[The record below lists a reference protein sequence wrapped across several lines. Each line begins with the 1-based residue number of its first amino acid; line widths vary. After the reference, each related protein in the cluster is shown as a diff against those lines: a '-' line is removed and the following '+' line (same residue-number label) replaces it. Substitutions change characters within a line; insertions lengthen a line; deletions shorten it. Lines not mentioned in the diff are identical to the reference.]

1 MVIERIL
8 PEHVPRIL
16 SDKPIMEH
24 FLRVLLDKPV
34 TLSDWP
40 SEASCS
46 DFSAGPDLCAVTTG
60 GMRICLHVNLFGA
73 EPMMDELMH
82 AAAQYLPDPVCTIVL
97 TAVDL
102 VDLGQSYSRI
112 APMAVDAPVIT
123 EVESAWQIH
132 VLSFATE
139 IVNRNAPPEIQQLLD
154 HMAGKEIQPA
164 PGSLLDRM
172 LHEDFA
178 WSPIADMRSQCKA
191 SIYACCTA
199 RLKLDADRRSIR
211 SYAQSIAENA
221 FSAVDLS
228 ELYAKLTQLAARNLS
243 DTELQLYFHQ
253 TGIPAELYRDALDG
267 ITWDVAYLHVR
278 FDQALQEEAE
288 RRRAAVEEGGE
299 SDGSL

>member
-1 MVIERIL
+1 M
-8 PEHVPRIL
+8 
-16 SDKPIMEH
+16 
-24 FLRVLLDKPV
+24 
-34 TLSDWP
+34 
-40 SEASCS
+40 
-46 DFSAGPDLCAVTTG
+46 
-60 GMRICLHVNLFGA
+60 
-73 EPMMDELMH
+73 
-82 AAAQYLPDPVCTIVL
+82 
-97 TAVDL
+97 
-102 VDLGQSYSRI
+102 
-112 APMAVDAPVIT
+112 
-123 EVESAWQIH
+123 
-132 VLSFATE
+132 
-139 IVNRNAPPEIQQLLD
+139 NRNAAPEIQQLLD

-164 PGSLLDRM
+164 PSSLLDRM

-199 RLKLDADRRSIR
+199 RLKSGADRRSIR

-221 FSAVDLS
+221 FSDVDLS

-243 DTELQLYFHQ
+243 DTELQIYFHQ

-299 SDGSL
+299 HDGSI